1 MKNTLICLL
10 LGLCSIA
17 QVLQAKDVRGKVIA
31 YSDKQP
37 IVGAEV
43 KVKGTE
49 ITTLTDVDG
58 QFVLN
63 DVPDD
68 AKKILIH
75 FMGMEWRTVSIPK
88 EGEIFVELQPEERRT
103 TLFITAGIT
112 CANPKSTDEGF
123 AKASGEIGYQ
133 AGFGVSIAL
142 SRLISLS
149 PSINL
154 SRQNAT
160 WKARDENG
168 EYVEM
173 KMTPTYLTI
182 PVMVDFKLW
191 GSNNF
196 KTMMRVGPYV
206 GVGLQGKCK
215 TDDMEVD
222 LFKKIEGADK
232 SLYKKVDAG
241 LALGVG
247 FVYKHL
253 FFGADLQWAA
263 TPFYTDEQRDVD
275 LNNLATVISL
285 GYYF

>member
-1 MKNTLICLL
+1 M
-10 LGLCSIA
+10 IA
-17 QVLQAKDVRGKVIA
+17 Q
-31 YSDKQP
+31 SDKQR

-49 ITTLTDVDG
+49 ITTLTEVDG
-58 QFVLN
+58 QFVLT

-68 AKKILIH
+68 AKKIQIH

-103 TLFITAGIT
+103 TFFITAGIT

-123 AKASGEIGYQ
+123 AKASSEIGYQ

-196 KTMMRVGPYV
+196 
-206 GVGLQGKCK
+206 
-215 TDDMEVD
+215 
-222 LFKKIEGADK
+222 
-232 SLYKKVDAG
+232 
-241 LALGVG
+241 
-247 FVYKHL
+247 
-253 FFGADLQWAA
+253 
-263 TPFYTDEQRDVD
+263 
-275 LNNLATVISL
+275 
-285 GYYF
+285 

>member
-10 LGLCSIA
+10 LGLCSVVQAI
-17 QVLQAKDVRGKVIA
+17 QAKDVKGTVVAKA
-31 YSDKQP
+31 DGQP

-43 KVKGTE
+43 MVKGTE
-49 ITTLTDVDG
+49 IMTHTDVDG
-58 QFVLN
+58 KFILT
-63 DVPDD
+63 DIPDD
-68 AKKILIH
+68 AKKIKIH
-75 FMGMEWRTVSIPK
+75 SMGMEWLTVSIPD
-88 EGEIFVELQPEERRT
+88 EGEIQVELKPEERKVT
-103 TLFITAGIT
+103 VFVTAGIT
-112 CANPKSTDEGF
+112 FANPKSTDEGF

-133 AGFGVSIAL
+133 SGFGVSIAL

-232 SLYKKVDAG
+232 SLFKKVDAG
-241 LALGVG
+241 LILGVG
-247 FVYKHL
+247 FLYKHL

>member
-10 LGLCSIA
+10 LGLCSVVQAI
-17 QVLQAKDVRGKVIA
+17 QAKDVKGTVVAKA
-31 YSDKQP
+31 DGQP

-43 KVKGTE
+43 MVKGTE
-49 ITTLTDVDG
+49 IMTHTDVDG
-58 QFVLN
+58 KFILT
-63 DVPDD
+63 DIPDD
-68 AKKILIH
+68 AKKIKIH
-75 FMGMEWRTVSIPK
+75 SMGMEWLTVSIPD
-88 EGEIFVELQPEERRT
+88 EGEIQVELKPEERKVT
-103 TLFITAGIT
+103 VFVTAGIT
-112 CANPKSTDEGF
+112 FANPKSTDEGF

-215 TDDMEVD
+215 MDDMELD
-222 LFKKIEGADK
+222 LFKKMEGTGE
-232 SLYKKVDAG
+232 SLFKKVDAG
-241 LALGVG
+241 LALGCG
-247 FVYKHL
+247 YIYKHL
-253 FFGADLQWAA
+253 YLGGNLQWAV
-263 TPFYTDEQRDVD
+263 TPFYTDEQHDVD
-275 LNNLATVISL
+275 FNNLTTTISL